1 MVCLSWEESDY
12 TILHRC
18 IIHRV
23 CTHTHVL
30 TEYNHCRVDYADILP
45 ELFVEVAD
53 PEPPC
58 GRGLFSLLFSSNY
71 HSVIDR
77 EELCKF
83 TVYSTVQGCSKR
95 SG

>member
-1 MVCLSWEESDY
+1 MY
-12 TILHRC
+12 TYT
-18 IIHRV
+18 
-23 CTHTHVL
+23 CTN
-30 TEYNHCRVDYADILP
+30 TECNHCRVDYADILP
-45 ELFVEVAD
+45 ELFMKVAD

-58 GRGLFSLLFSSNY
+58 GRGIFSLLFSSNY